1 MGLDIEWFIETTVEM
16 PAFRPVFNGEE
27 ERSHIMVHCRMV
39 CIWGINNFTFAMGRI
54 NVILLKAGFNCWID
68 ALGVSD
74 TSYKMHLVNN
84 NWRKLC

>member
-39 CIWGINNFTFAMGRI
+39 CIWGINNRATRRFSNTQ
-54 NVILLKAGFNCWID
+54 NQ
-68 ALGVSD
+68 D
-74 TSYKMHLVNN
+74 TTKPT
-84 NWRKLC
+84 